1 MLETNGENYVSSPDQ
16 SRSEITVLLR
26 EWSCGDASALE
37 RLVPL
42 IYTDLRRIAEHQLRD
57 ESAHNTLQPTALINE
72 AFLRLLDQHSLNW
85 ESRTHFF
92 GAAAELMR
100 RILVDYARRRGAEK
114 RGAAFVRVDMM
125 EAEGAGKQVSLDFV
139 AVDEA
144 LTHLAEV
151 DKQLAHVVELRFFG
165 GLSVDE
171 TARVL
176 DVSPATIKRR
186 WALAKAWLFREL
198 TEV

>member
-1 MLETNGENYVSSPDQ
+1 
-16 SRSEITVLLR
+16 LLR
-26 EWSCGDASALE
+26 EWSSGDVSALE

-42 IYTDLRRIAEHQLRD
+42 VYADLRRIAEHHLRG
-57 ESAHNTLQPTALINE
+57 ESSGNTLQPTALINE

-100 RILVDYARRRGAEK
+100 RILVDYARRRAAEK
-114 RGAAFVRVDMM
+114 RGAAFMRVEMT
-125 EAEGAGKQVSLDFV
+125 EAEGATGQISLDFM

-144 LTHLAEV
+144 LTRLAAV
-151 DKQLAHVVELRFFG
+151 DGQLARVVELRFFG

-171 TARVL
+171 TAKVL
-176 DVSPATIKRR
+176 GISSATVKRE
-186 WALAKAWLFREL
+186 WALAKAWLLRKMAKA
-198 TEV
+198 

>member
-1 MLETNGENYVSSPDQ
+1 MLLS
-16 SRSEITVLLR
+16 
-26 EWSCGDASALE
+26 EWSSGDVSALE

-42 IYTDLRRIAEHQLRD
+42 VYADLRRIAEHQLRD
-57 ESAHNTLQPTALINE
+57 ESSHNTLQPTALINE
-72 AFLRLLDQHSLNW
+72 VFLRLLDQHSLNW

-92 GAAAELMR
+92 GAASELMR

-114 RGAAFVRVDMM
+114 RGAAFVRVDMT
-125 EAEGAGKQVSLDFV
+125 EAEGTTEQISLDFV

-144 LTHLAEV
+144 LTRLAIKDE
-151 DKQLAHVVELRFFG
+151 QLARIVELRFFG

-171 TARVL
+171 TASVL
-176 DVSPATIKRR
+176 GSSSATVKRQ

-198 TEV
+198 TEA